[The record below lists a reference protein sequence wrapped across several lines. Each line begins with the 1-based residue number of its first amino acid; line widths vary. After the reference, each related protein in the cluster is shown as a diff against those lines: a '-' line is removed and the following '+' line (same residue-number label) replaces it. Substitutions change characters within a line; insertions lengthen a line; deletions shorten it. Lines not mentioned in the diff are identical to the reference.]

1 MPLTSGPSHA
11 ETAVRMRMRN
21 HYGAITE
28 GLRCPITSVPH
39 DVCAAPPEKAH
50 PLCTTAATTAVI

>member
-1 MPLTSGPSHA
+1 
-11 ETAVRMRMRN
+11 VRMRMRN